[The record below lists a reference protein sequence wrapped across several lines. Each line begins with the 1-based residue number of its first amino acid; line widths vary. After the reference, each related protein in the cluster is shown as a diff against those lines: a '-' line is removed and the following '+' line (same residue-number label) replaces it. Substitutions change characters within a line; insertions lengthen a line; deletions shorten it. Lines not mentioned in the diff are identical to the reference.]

1 MMLNKRA
8 TLVLQ
13 IGVASAATNRQING
27 TASPGN
33 FIVAE
38 QDVDFSGVMVAGTT
52 IDVTSPIPVT
62 VQRYNGGGRFVME
75 QEPRKLLLLSK

>member
-8 TLVLQ
+8 ALILQ

-38 QDVDFSGVMVAGTT
+38 QDVDFSGVVAGTT

-75 QEPRKLLLLSK
+75 QEPCKLLLFSKG